1 MGERLMWRRIRTA
14 LDTDP
19 SVELVEPSAPTPVAV
34 SPEALAAATLGPAPL
49 TDAELVKRLQQEL
62 TAARGT
68 IGRLNEKL
76 AAPPEPRPF
85 HGCPGCAGLRRTV
98 AELQAAGRE
107 DRATIAR
114 LTLASPAGRTQTLR
128 APMRPMPDGG
138 A

>member
-19 SVELVEPSAPTPVAV
+19 SVELVDAAAPTPVAV

-76 AAPPEPRPF
+76 AAPPPEPRPF
-85 HGCPGCAGLRRTV
+85 HGCPGCAELRRTV

-114 LTLASPAGRTQTLR
+114 LTLADPAAR
-128 APMRPMPDGG
+128 ARVLPYVER
-138 A
+138 AVE